1 MNTMKPTNVALHTLL
16 LLSVSAPATAFA
28 PPNPRSSL
36 DGSSLAKAFGET
48 TTSTSLAAYVGEDYG
63 AVPPRGGRREEDAAP
78 PVPVLK
84 EYAQRLSAD
93 ERKANLEVMK
103 QIYTQDL
110 AVLLRRRD
118 YAGWIE
124 AKRELRKRQ
133 DDDPWFELNDR
144 MKEAVQMGEDDEA
157 AEIQTLIDQVG
168 GPPPGVKHR
177 RQYAVITE
185 IYDAPMSLSRAES
198 IVRTEQIRR
207 NREIHQRRV
216 AERTARER
224 KEEEEARFDPMK
236 EDREAAERRD
246 VFINRVYKKL
256 EESKK
261 DAVKRAGEIAKD
273 DGDSEEEVLS
283 PIEQAW
289 AVAKRQAEETR
300 LRRKKRSLEKNK
312 DAVVAS
318 DDPNVPESERVVEP
332 APLAA
337 AATATRGPDGRPR
350 VPGDRDM
357 TRGEI
362 APEHVSE
369 TSDVTTGRVRV
380 SVSCSYNRSESEPAA
395 RRHTF
400 CYTVEITNL
409 DPEKAI
415 RLTRRRFE
423 IQTVGASKKDLVEGD
438 GVTGRRPILKPGET
452 FKYTSLA
459 PLNVRPLGTTIAAAR
474 MRGTYFYDIVSS
486 EETSADAAHEEGE
499 AELGTFH
506 FVFPPEQR
514 VQPFQGSDADDE
526 DEDDEE

>member
-1 MNTMKPTNVALHTLL
+1 
-16 LLSVSAPATAFA
+16 
-28 PPNPRSSL
+28 
-36 DGSSLAKAFGET
+36 
-48 TTSTSLAAYVGEDYG
+48 
-63 AVPPRGGRREEDAAP
+63 
-78 PVPVLK
+78 
-84 EYAQRLSAD
+84 
-93 ERKANLEVMK
+93 
-103 QIYTQDL
+103 
-110 AVLLRRRD
+110 
-118 YAGWIE
+118 
-124 AKRELRKRQ
+124 
-133 DDDPWFELNDR
+133 
-144 MKEAVQMGEDDEA
+144 
-157 AEIQTLIDQVG
+157 
-168 GPPPGVKHR
+168 
-177 RQYAVITE
+177 
-185 IYDAPMSLSRAES
+185 MSLSRAES

-337 AATATRGPDGRPR
+337 AAAATRGPDGRPR